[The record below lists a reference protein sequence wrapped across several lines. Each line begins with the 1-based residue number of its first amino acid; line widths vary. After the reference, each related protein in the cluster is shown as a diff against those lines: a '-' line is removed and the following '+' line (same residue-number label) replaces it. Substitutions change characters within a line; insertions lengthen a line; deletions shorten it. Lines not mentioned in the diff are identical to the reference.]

1 MTDSKSLIRLSTD
14 LANMFLES
22 TDTECE
28 LVTSSGDHL
37 PVHSVLFKARSS
49 YFRAPEMRFV
59 TAVTAGGSV
68 KFMPAVSFSPFSLN
82 CLCFHRKTVE
92 ISVKLSV

>member
-1 MTDSKSLIRLSTD
+1 MPDSKSLIHLSTD
-14 LANMFLES
+14 LATMFLES
-22 TDTECE
+22 KDTDCE

-49 YFRAPEMRFV
+49 YFRAQEIRFV

-68 KFMPAVSFSPFSLN
+68 KFMPAV
-82 CLCFHRKTVE
+82 
-92 ISVKLSV
+92 